1 MTLNPLSLSLA
12 LSPLSLSLFLSV
24 YLSLFRSLARSL
36 SLSRSLALSHKT
48 RCETNGGSHGL
59 FWLARGKRRVS
70 LHLGPAA
77 VGAANA
83 QVCG

>member
-12 LSPLSLSLFLSV
+12 LSHSRLFLFLFLFFCLSLS
-24 YLSLFRSLARSL
+24 RSLAL